1 MTLAHTDSLM
11 AVHAAER
18 ARRRATTA
26 VVVAAAL
33 ALAPLPFVVSTSAA
47 LVASAVLAV
56 AALASLAWLALAHG
70 SERLAVLDAIAA
82 GADDPSLPAVARAR
96 ERLVDPRHRARL
108 ADGLRAHAD
117 AGRRGAL
124 PPGSR
129 RVVRPRTAAEVA
141 DELEDLAAL
150 VVAEPP
156 ARVRGLAACE
166 LLLIDGVSSPLFAT
180 DASVVRQELAR
191 IGALLGPAADA

>member
-1 MTLAHTDSLM
+1 MTLARTDSLM

-26 VVVAAAL
+26 VVVAGAL
-33 ALAPLPFVVSTSAA
+33 ALAPLPLVVSTSAA
-47 LVASAVLAV
+47 LAVSAVLAV
-56 AALASLAWLALAHG
+56 GALATLAWLALAHG
-70 SERLAVLDAIAA
+70 TERLAVLDAIAA
-82 GADDPSLPAVARAR
+82 GADDPALPAVARAR
-96 ERLVDPRHRARL
+96 ERLVAPRHRAHL

-129 RVVRPRTAAEVA
+129 RVVQPRTAAGVA
-141 DELEDLAAL
+141 DELEHLAAL
-150 VVAEPP
+150 VLAEPP

-166 LLLIDGVSSPLFAT
+166 LLLVDGVRSPLYAT
-180 DASVVRQELAR
+180 DGTPVRHELAR
-191 IGALLGPAADA
+191 IAELLGPAADA